1 MEVKD
6 YMELPYTRI
15 VKEMNDESGHLFL
28 RENLRTGRLPEY
40 RRYVGR
46 IVRKS

>member
-15 VKEMNDESGHLFL
+15 VKEMNDESGHYFYGKIL
-28 RENLRTGRLPEY
+28 ERLPEY